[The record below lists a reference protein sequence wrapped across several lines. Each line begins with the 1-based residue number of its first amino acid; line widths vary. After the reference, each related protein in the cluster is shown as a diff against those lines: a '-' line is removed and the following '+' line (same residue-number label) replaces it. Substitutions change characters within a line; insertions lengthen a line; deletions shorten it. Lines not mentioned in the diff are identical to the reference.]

1 MVIIKQSIIQMAN
14 HPHYS
19 FKNITASGTSTIAK
33 GAGLLHSVVINT
45 TASTGIAIYDGQSI
59 TGALIATIGSSIAA
73 GQCLTY
79 DVQFSQGLT
88 VVVGGNQDITLSI
101 G

>member
-1 MVIIKQSIIQMAN
+1 MAN

-19 FKNITASGTSTIAK
+19 FKNINASGTTVVSRQS
-33 GAGLLHSVVINT
+33 GLLHSVVINT
-45 TASTGIAIYDGQSI
+45 TASTGIAIYDG
-59 TGALIATIGSSIAA
+59 TTVGGTLIATLGSSIVSGASPM
-73 GQCLTY
+73 Y
-79 DVQFSQGLT
+79 DIQFSSGLT

>member
-1 MVIIKQSIIQMAN
+1 MSISYPN
-14 HPHYS
+14 YN
-19 FKNITASGTSTIAK
+19 FKNITASGTTVIGK
-33 GAGLLHSVVINT
+33 IGQPGLLHSVVINT
-45 TASTGIAIYDGQSI
+45 TASTGIAIYDGQ
-59 TGALIATIGSSIAA
+59 TVAGTLIATIGSSITA

-79 DVQFSQGLT
+79 DVRFSNGLT

>member
-1 MVIIKQSIIQMAN
+1 MSISYPN
-14 HPHYS
+14 YN
-19 FKNITASGTSTIAK
+19 FKNINASGTTIIGK
-33 GAGLLHSVVINT
+33 GPGLLHSVAINT
-45 TASTGIAIYDGQSI
+45 TASTGIAIYDGQNVGG
-59 TGALIATIGSSIAA
+59 TLIATLGSSITA

-79 DVQFSQGLT
+79 DVRFNNGLT

>member
-1 MVIIKQSIIQMAN
+1 MAN

-19 FKNITASGTSTIAK
+19 FKNINASGTTIVQK
-33 GAGLLHSVVINT
+33 GPGLLAGVVINT
-45 TASTGIAIYDGQSI
+45 TASTGIAIYDGVGVAGS
-59 TGALIATIGSSIAA
+59 TLIATLGSSITA
-73 GQCLTY
+73 GASMQYFTR
-79 DVQFSQGLT
+79 FSAGLT